1 MDMFFSA
8 KRQSLNEFLTNFHKE
23 NIDDAKLGSPLIFHA
38 MSNNDPTNRYE
49 IVKFLIDEGV
59 NLNVSNAE
67 NETLFHVLFSRQK
80 QSFEETI
87 ILAKFLLDA
96 EVDINHLDSKNRVAF
111 QWLINSKYSDKE
123 LTLFYDWFFSN
134 KKLVLSVKNDWGF
147 SPIDLIQKNT
157 SRVDLLKRINSY
169 E

>member
-1 MDMFFSA
+1 MFFSA

-80 QSFEETI
+80 QSI
-87 ILAKFLLDA
+87 Y
-96 EVDINHLDSKNRVAF
+96 EVINCVC
-111 QWLINSKYSDKE
+111 
-123 LTLFYDWFFSN
+123 LTDFRN
-134 KKLVLSVKNDWGF
+134 
-147 SPIDLIQKNT
+147 
-157 SRVDLLKRINSY
+157 
-169 E
+169 